1 LTDNEKIKMKKM
13 LSRKLA
19 IAILEA
25 LGFKDENRKKIG
37 NEVPPKPTTNE
48 ELANSDMWASYVASI
63 NTLPK
68 IGTDPGSILGDA
80 TKTIAGAVDS
90 IMSIVQCKSQLD
102 AWSEAKNGQILFSS
116 GKGTF
121 ELTDHI
127 HKYTNLRS
135 EGNVRQEDEPDYNGV
150 SEKIVSIRQTL
161 RNL

>member
-1 LTDNEKIKMKKM
+1 MKKV

-37 NEVPPKPTTNE
+37 GAVPAKPTTNE
-48 ELANSDMWASYVASI
+48 QLADTEIWTSYVASI
-63 NTLPK
+63 DTLPK

-80 TKTIAGAVDS
+80 TKTVTDAINN
-90 IMSIVQCKSQLD
+90 ITSIVKCKSQLD